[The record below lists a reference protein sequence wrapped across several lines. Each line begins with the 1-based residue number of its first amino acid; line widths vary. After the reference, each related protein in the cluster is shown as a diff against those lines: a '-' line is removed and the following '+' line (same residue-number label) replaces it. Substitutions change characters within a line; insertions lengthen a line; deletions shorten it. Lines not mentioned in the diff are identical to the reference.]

1 MESEGE
7 KSATQTVL
15 KYNDELKLIYNY
27 DNYIGF
33 VKVNESVVN
42 YVHHCVNKLEEKN
55 LCN

>member
-15 KYNDELKLIYNY
+15 KYDELKLIYNY

-42 YVHHCVNKLEEKN
+42 YVHHCVNKLGKKN